1 MPNFS
6 LPFEALATGVT
17 LDVYKTMA
25 ALIVDD
31 TQGHR
36 IRVRGFHAFAAD
48 PNPLDHNMGVRLDR
62 IADLS
67 AGSEGTPGGS
77 PDPVAKADMPHHDPG
92 SVDSLVAGE
101 RNYSVEPAAF
111 ETEPLYVGGFH
122 MRGGLINERFDDDEK
137 YVCTRDMLIALRF
150 APRASVEMLVS
161 GVILF
166 EVY

>member
-1 MPNFS
+1 MPHFS
-6 LPFEALATGVT
+6 LPFEQIATGST
-17 LDVYKTMA
+17 ADVYKTMA

-36 IRVRGFHAFAAD
+36 IRVRGIHVYPAD
-48 PNPLDHNMGVRLDR
+48 PNPLAHNIGVHLDR
-62 IADLS
+62 ILDLS
-67 AGSEGTPGGS
+67 AGSAGTPGTT

-101 RNYSVEPAAF
+101 RDYTAEPTTF
-111 ETEPLYVGGFH
+111 QTESLFVGGFH
-122 MRGGLINERFDDDEK
+122 MNGGLINERFDEDEK
-137 YVCTRDMLIALRF
+137 YVCTRDMLIALRC
-150 APRASVEMLVS
+150 APRAAVTLTVS